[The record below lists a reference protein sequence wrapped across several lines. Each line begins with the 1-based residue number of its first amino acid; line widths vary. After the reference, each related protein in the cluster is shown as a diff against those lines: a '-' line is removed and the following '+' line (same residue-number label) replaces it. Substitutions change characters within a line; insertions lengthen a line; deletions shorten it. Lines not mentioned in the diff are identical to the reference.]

1 MQYIY
6 YIKFIGDISVM
17 GVTCVMVVM
26 NIENFG
32 SITATVGGGFFGG
45 ILLGYALKKVVKLLA
60 VIVGLFIAGL
70 AYLQYQQ
77 LASISWDKVEG
88 SITGLTSAAASILN
102 ENTIPTQ
109 MMSNFGIPL
118 TSSMASGFTVG
129 FLKG

>member
-1 MQYIY
+1 M
-6 YIKFIGDISVM
+6 SVM
-17 GVTCVMVVM
+17 DVTKVM

-45 ILLGYALKKVVKLLA
+45 ILLGYTLKKAVKLLA

-70 AYLQYQQ
+70 AYIQYQQ
-77 LASISWDKVEG
+77 LASVNWGKVEG
-88 SITGLTSAAASILN
+88 FMMGFSSAAFSTLN
-102 ENTIPTQ
+102 ENSITPM